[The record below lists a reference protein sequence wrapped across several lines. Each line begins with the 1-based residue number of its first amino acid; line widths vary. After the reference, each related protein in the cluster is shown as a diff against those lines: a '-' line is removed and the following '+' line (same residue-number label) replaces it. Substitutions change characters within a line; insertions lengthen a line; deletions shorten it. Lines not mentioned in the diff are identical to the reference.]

1 MGGKS
6 KKVTVGYK
14 YYSGQHH
21 VMCHGPID
29 YFSRILVDDRLAWVG
44 VEDGGQINITADDL
58 FGGESREGG
67 ISGLVD
73 IEMGRTTQGQNSYLV
88 SQLGADVPA
97 YRGVAGAVLRG
108 CYMGNNPYLKAWAYR
123 GSRVHVRQRGI
134 AQWYDAKA
142 EIASTSGLLDGPWEY
157 QILPFHNDPGHQ
169 NVSIPTTG
177 WDQSANMPFDD
188 SKWLY
193 PTPPGW
199 PAPANRSVIW
209 VRKTVEGVNAGLQV
223 ELRADNGCLLF
234 INGEFVGASNIDNDN
249 IGSNDQFPVYFTV
262 PQTGDLE
269 IVAKAYTEGP
279 GGSQAGNTLSIRIT
293 DTADMNPAHL
303 IRECLT
309 DPDWGMGYADADI
322 DAASFTAAA
331 DQLYLEGLGMS
342 LLWDRQTTLE
352 DFVGEVVKHIDGALY
367 VSRVTGKFVLKLMR
381 ADYDPN
387 ALLTLNPSNISKIT
401 NPKTPAFSELTNTV
415 TAVFW
420 EAATG
425 KNGSITV
432 QDPALII
439 MQGRAIA
446 TTVQY
451 PGFSNSRNGSIA
463 AQRDLRSLSF
473 PLFSCTVYAN
483 RDAKDLNIGDVFKL
497 TWPLWKIENMVM
509 RISAIA
515 FGDGKSSQVRITCVQ
530 DVFSTPT
537 IAINQS
543 SGGAWVD
550 PSRPP
555 SNTAETMAVEAPY
568 FELVQVNGEGSTNS
582 DIAGNPDLGY
592 VLGAAS
598 KPTSAISGRI
608 WTDSGDGYNDTGGF
622 DFAPYAELSAAVTNE
637 KTTVFSITAMQDLD
651 QVTLGTWAQIGTE
664 LVRVDAINTGTG
676 QLTVGRGVLDTVPVR
691 HAAGE
696 RIFFWDEFSGYD
708 PTEYVIGES
717 IDVKLQPISG
727 AGVVTLGDISAETV
741 TIVGR
746 ANKPY
751 APGDLKINGDSYLDN
766 VYDGLLTVT
775 WVDRDRL
782 QQTGGTLADHFDGG
796 IGPEAGTTYRM
807 RTYIDN
813 VLVDEQDAI
822 AGNSAT
828 VTPPY
833 DGDVRIEVSAK
844 RDDIYSYQAATHV
857 FSYTGAGGVMMVEDA
872 NDYRVTEDD
881 DFRGTED

>member
-29 YFSRILVDDRLAWVG
+29 YMSRILVDDRLAWVG
-44 VEDGGQINITADDL
+44 TEDGGQINVQADDL

-67 ISGLVD
+67 VSGLVD
-73 IEMGRTTQGQNSYLV
+73 IEMGRSNQGQNSYLV
-88 SQLGADVPA
+88 AQLGADVPA
-97 YRGVAGAVLRG
+97 YRGVVGAVLRG
-108 CYMGNNPYLKAWAYR
+108 CYMGNNPYLKGWAYR
-123 GSRVHVRQRGI
+123 GTRVHVRQNGV

-142 EIASTSGLLDGPWEY
+142 EIASTSGLLSGPWEY
-157 QILPFHNDPGHQ
+157 QILPYHTDPGHQ
-169 NVSIPTTG
+169 NVDIPTTG
-177 WDQSANMPFDD
+177 WDNSASMPFGDGT
-188 SKWLY
+188 WTY
-193 PTPPGW
+193 PTPGGW
-199 PAPANRSVIW
+199 PTPNRSVIW
-209 VRKTVEGVNAGLQV
+209 ARKTVEGVSAGLTV

-234 INGEFVGASNIDNDN
+234 INGEFVGASNINNADIAN
-249 IGSNDQFPVYFTV
+249 NDQYPVYYTV
-262 PQTGDLE
+262 SQTGDLD
-269 IVAKAYTEGP
+269 IVVKAYTEAP
-279 GGSQAGNTLSIRIT
+279 GGGQAGNYLNVKIT

-322 DAASFTAAA
+322 DAPSFTAAA
-331 DQLYLEGLGMS
+331 DQLFSEGIGMS

-352 DFVGEVVKHIDGALY
+352 DFVGEIVKHIDGALY

-381 ADYDPN
+381 ADYDPDT
-387 ALLTLNPSNISKIT
+387 LLVLDPSNVSKIS

-415 TAVFW
+415 TSVFW

-425 KNGSITV
+425 KNASITV

-439 MQGRAIA
+439 MQGRVIA

-451 PGFSNSRNGSIA
+451 PGFTNSRNGSIA

-497 TWPLWKIENMVM
+497 NWPAWKIDNMVM

-537 IAINQS
+537 IEINKS

-555 SNTAETMAVEAPY
+555 ANTAKSLALEAPY
-568 FELVQVNGEGSTNS
+568 FEMVQANGEGSTNS

-598 KPTSAISGRI
+598 RPASAINGRM
-608 WTDSGDGYNDTGGF
+608 WTDAGDGYNDTSGF
-622 DFAPYAELSAAVTNE
+622 DFAPYAELATAVTDQ

-651 QVTLGTWAQIGTE
+651 QVTIGTWAQIGEE

-676 QLTVGRGVLDTVPVR
+676 QLTVGRGVLDTVPVK
-691 HAAGE
+691 HVAGAG
-696 RIFFWDEFSGYD
+696 IWFWDEFSGYD

-717 IDVKLQPISG
+717 IDVKLQPVSG
-727 AGVVTLGDISAETV
+727 AGVVALGDITAQTV

-746 ANKPY
+746 PNKPY

-766 VYDGLLTVT
+766 IYDGLLTIT
-775 WVDRDRL
+775 WVHRDRL

-796 IGPEAGTTYRM
+796 IGPEAGTTYRI
-807 RTYIDN
+807 RTYIDDF
-813 VLVDEQDAI
+813 LVDEQDEV
-822 AGNSAT
+822 AGVTAS
-828 VTPPY
+828 VTPAY
-833 DGDVRIEVSAK
+833 GGTCRIEVSAK
-844 RDDIYSYQAATHV
+844 RDGIYSYQAATHEFV
-857 FSYTGAGGVMMVEDA
+857 YVGSGGIMAVED
-872 NDYRVTEDD
+872 NDDYRVTEDGD
-881 DFRGTED
+881 YRGTED

>member
-21 VMCHGPID
+21 VLCHGPID
-29 YFSRILVDDRLAWVG
+29 YVSRILVDDRFAWTG
-44 VEDGGQINITADDL
+44 EEDGGQITVDAADL

-67 ISGLVD
+67 VSGSVD
-73 IEMGRTTQGQNSYLV
+73 IEMGLPTQGQNSYLV
-88 SQLGADVPA
+88 AELGSDVPA
-97 YRGVAGAVLRG
+97 YRGVVGAVLRG

-123 GSRVHVRQRGI
+123 GTRVNVRQRGI
-134 AQWYDAKA
+134 AQWYDEKA
-142 EIASTSGLLDGPWEY
+142 AIKNTTVMAPQVAWEHQGTDIINNAPASVPTSGWSGPSMAPFGTGSGFGAPFPIATNWPASTG
-157 QILPFHNDPGHQ
+157 I
-169 NVSIPTTG
+169 
-177 WDQSANMPFDD
+177 
-188 SKWLY
+188 WLRR
-193 PTPPGW
+193 TVNW
-199 PAPANRSVIW
+199 PASGPMTIHGHVENSCYIYVDGALVHSVNPGNSQ
-209 VRKTVEGVNAGLQV
+209 VTSLQEWSV
-223 ELRADNGCLLF
+223 
-234 INGEFVGASNIDNDN
+234 
-249 IGSNDQFPVYFTV
+249 TV
-262 PQTGDLE
+262 PSLDAGDHELA
-269 IVAKAYTEGP
+269 IFASDDA
-279 GGSQAGNTLSIRIT
+279 SAGINTYIYAELPDI
-293 DTADMNPAHL
+293 ADMNPAHL

-309 DPDWGMGYADADI
+309 DPDWGMGYADDDI
-322 DAASFTAAA
+322 DATSFEAAA
-331 DQLYLEGLGMS
+331 DTLFAEQLGMS

-352 DFVGEVVKHIDGALY
+352 DFVGEIVKHIDGALY

-381 ADYDPN
+381 ADYDPDD
-387 ALLTLNPSNISKIT
+387 LLTLNPSNISKIS

-415 TAVFW
+415 SAVFW
-420 EAATG
+420 DASTG
-425 KNGSITV
+425 KNASISV

-439 MQGRAIA
+439 MQGRVIA

-451 PGFSNSRNGSIA
+451 PGFTNSRNGSIA

-483 RDAKDLNIGDVFKL
+483 REAKDLNIGDVFKL

-515 FGDGKSSQVRITCVQ
+515 FGDGKSSQVRVTCVQ

-537 IAINQS
+537 IDINKS

-555 SNTAETMAVEAPY
+555 ANTAETMAAEAPY
-568 FELVQVNGEGSTNS
+568 FELVQVNGEGGTNS

-598 KPTSAISGRI
+598 RPASAINARI
-608 WTDSGDGYNDTGGF
+608 WTDAGDGYNDTGGF
-622 DFAPYAELSAAVTNE
+622 DFAPYAELAAAVTDQ

-651 QVTLGTWAQIGTE
+651 QVTIGTWAQIGTE
-664 LVRVDAINTGTG
+664 LVRVDDIDTGAG
-676 QLTVGRGVLDTVPVR
+676 ELTVGRGVLDTVPVL

-708 PTEYVIGES
+708 PTEYVIGEE
-717 IDVKLQPISG
+717 IDVKLQPVSG
-727 AGVVTLGDISAETV
+727 AGVVALGDIAPQTV

-751 APGDLKINGDSYLDN
+751 APGDLKIETQSYAQDAI
-766 VYDGLLTVT
+766 YDGEISVT

-782 QQTGGTLADHFDGG
+782 QQTGGTLADHFDAG

-807 RTYIDN
+807 RTYADN
-813 VLVDEQDAI
+813 VLVDEQDEI
-822 AGNSAT
+822 AGLSAV
-828 VTPPY
+828 VTPAF
-833 DGDVRIEVSAK
+833 DGTVRIEVSAK
-844 RDDIYSYQAATHV
+844 RDGIYSYQAAKHEFTYIG
-857 FSYTGAGGVMMVEDA
+857 SSGIMAVED
-872 NDYRVTEDD
+872 NDDYRVTEDGD
-881 DFRGTED
+881 YKGTED